1 MMFKLM
7 TALAILFALP
17 LTATYG
23 PGTCNAADKKE
34 YLSQTTIDTLVQ
46 QAFVKLNASTAS
58 DVPDAEARRMQAL
71 IDAKKLVKRLRAAS
85 KGDPNRKYVLWKT
98 GELENQVLLEEH
110 DILLKKMQTGRQT
123 ENQRIDK
130 FNNELAKS
138 RPDFAMLAV
147 LCEGMKDLDQK
158 KSREMLRS
166 MDQREAMIGR
176 EAIAEIEEALVLGDQ
191 SVSRAE
197 YDYCAKNPAALKISS
212 DKLDRLSQKI
222 LAQAEAIKAKGPL
235 NEEFSIAASFL
246 SHNKI
251 SIVRK
256 SVEEIQGKLL
266 RVEND
271 LPKKDREIYDAK
283 IKMLIQAATMKEDS
297 LVSRCLA
304 VFNAKGPDAA
314 SEYIDGVLKPCGVSP
329 QKIGSINARILS
341 SEARGKTVNEPPVI
355 SDLNGLSDTSQTG
368 GKGLDIVDVRTAA
381 KKKAMAHADSVR
393 VLAALNERNRIAEQ
407 ARSDSLKRE
416 SIREERAAA
425 VIENEKNANA
435 SAMDIYA
442 LIGANQITQADEKF
456 IAQRK
461 ALETYLTKEAFRQ
474 LSDMLSQARETLRAE
489 KGQISGATVAPVSKS
504 DDPDNRA
511 QERYLEANREKA
523 RQVIT
528 EIYGLLEN
536 KKIDAA
542 YKRFVRVRKPLEK
555 YLDKEAFSMLES
567 TVLLEYEGV
576 DPTPP

>member
-7 TALAILFALP
+7 TALAILLALP
-17 LTATYG
+17 LAAAYY

-58 DVPDAEARRMQAL
+58 DVPDADARRMQAL

-110 DILLKKMQTGRQT
+110 DILLKKMQTGRQS
-123 ENQRIDK
+123 ENQQIDR

-138 RPDFAMLAV
+138 RPDFSLLGA
-147 LCEGMKDLDQK
+147 LCEDMKELDPK
-158 KSREMLRS
+158 KWEMLQS
-166 MDQREAMIGR
+166 MDQREARIGR

-191 SVSRAE
+191 SVSRVE
-197 YDYCAKNPAALKISS
+197 YDYCAKNPAALKIST

-235 NEEFSIAASFL
+235 DEEFSIAASFL

-297 LVSRCLA
+297 LVSRCLT
-304 VFNAKGPDAA
+304 VFNAKGADAA
-314 SEYIDGVLKPCGVSP
+314 SQYIDGVLKPYGVSP

-355 SDLNGLSDTSQTG
+355 SDLNGLSDTSRTG

-393 VLAALNERNRIAEQ
+393 VLEALNEQRRIAEQ
-407 ARSDSLKRE
+407 AHIDSLKRE
-416 SIREERAAA
+416 TIREERAAA

-442 LIGANQITQADEKF
+442 LIGANQIAQADEKF

-461 ALETYLTKEAFRQ
+461 ALETYLTKESFRQ
-474 LSDMLSQARETLRAE
+474 LTDMLGQARETLRVE
-489 KGQISGATVAPVSKS
+489 KGQTSGVAVTPVSKS
-504 DDPDNRA
+504 DDPDNGA
-511 QERYLEANREKA
+511 QDRYLEANREKA